1 MKLFNLTA
9 AAVAIGVVDAQ
20 DGFTERELELNQRSI
35 DMGDGRAAKFKESDG
50 YIVIEK
56 SENCWEACG
65 GKRGWSG
72 FCSFCSLSNGSPGFC
87 CNPRS
92 AGGCSA
98 GMVKAVRNSDL
109 RNLFTIAPKKL
120 LVLIHVHLQG

>member
-1 MKLFNLTA
+1 MILFSSGNATLSA
-9 AAVAIGVVDAQ
+9 GPSVDSTVDQ
-20 DGFTERELELNQRSI
+20 S
-35 DMGDGRAAKFKESDG
+35 KKESDG

-56 SENCWEACG
+56 GENCWEACG
-65 GKRGWSG
+65 AKRGWSG

-109 RNLFTIAPKKL
+109 RKILKFLKKKNF
-120 LVLIHVHLQG
+120 